1 MKLAIVADELD
12 PSNGWGR
19 YAGELARGLI
29 AAGVDVRLVT
39 PGGAMPADLC
49 AHPDHAA
56 IPSFRRGTPHF
67 ARLLARTVRP
77 LWRALQGV
85 DAVHC
90 MVEPYAP
97 AAGTSPPAAGRSS
110 SRSSAPIR
118 SRPAAT
124 GWNRACCA
132 GPCAARGV

>member
-39 PGGAMPADLC
+39 PGAAMPGDLR
-49 AHPDHAA
+49 AHADHAA
-56 IPSFRRGTPHF
+56 IPSFRRSTPHF
-67 ARLLARTVRP
+67 ARLLARSVRP
-77 LWRALQGV
+77 LWRALRGV

-97 AAGTSPPAAGRSS
+97 PLLSLPAAGRSL
-110 SRSSAPIR
+110 SRSSAPMR
-118 SRPAAT
+118 CRPAAT
-124 GWNRACCA
+124 GWSRACFA
-132 GPCAARGV
+132 RPCAARGV